1 MNVTS
6 RQKDLTSQHK
16 DLTRRQNHMTAG
28 DRNMPPYCLEVTPLD
43 IWSLTLH
50 LSITRFW
57 KFRILELQ
65 PALAIIEHLDDNVVR
80 LQ

>member
-16 DLTRRQNHMTAG
+16 DLTRLQNHMTTG

-43 IWSLTLH
+43 IWSNSFLE
-50 LSITRFW
+50 IQN
-57 KFRILELQ
+57 FRTSASASNYRA
-65 PALAIIEHLDDNVVR
+65 P
-80 LQ
+80 